1 MKSLLSFLPLI
12 LSLFPPAALAAT
24 RTSPPSTT
32 CLTVGPSSSQKFS
45 TIQSAI
51 NGLSTTSSSPQCIF
65 IYPGT
70 YREQVLIPS
79 RAAQLSIY
87 GSTTS
92 TLSYASNAVTILSSK
107 SQADGLT
114 NDETATLRVK
124 SKNVRL
130 YNLNVE
136 NGYGKG
142 SQAVALSVYAEGV
155 GVYGCQ
161 LKGFQDTVLAQEGA
175 QVYARSLIQGATDF
189 IFGQRAPAW
198 FEKCDIRVVA
208 ASIGYITA
216 SGRDS
221 STNPNNYVF
230 NACTIAAADGHSISS
245 GAYYLGRPWREY
257 ARVTFQKTSMT
268 NVINAAGWKIWNT
281 GDERT
286 SNVAFTEYANTGAG
300 ASGTRAGFS
309 SKLGAAVKIE
319 SVLGSGYAGQ
329 GYYDGSYM

>member
-1 MKSLLSFLPLI
+1 MTNTGFQTQVPDPRSH
-12 LSLFPPAALAAT
+12 
-24 RTSPPSTT
+24 
-32 CLTVGPSSSQKFS
+32 
-45 TIQSAI
+45 
-51 NGLSTTSSSPQCIF
+51 GLHLRP
-65 IYPGT
+65 
-70 YREQVLIPS
+70 
-79 RAAQLSIY
+79 
-87 GSTTS
+87 TS
-92 TLSYASNAVTILSSK
+92 TSLVRKMRHQSCCRQHWIHHWFVHLFLFVFFSNHFFPSCLPHL
-107 SQADGLT
+107 SQANLT
-114 NDETATLRVK
+114 PTH
-124 SKNVRL
+124 
-130 YNLNVE
+130 
-136 NGYGKG
+136 
-142 SQAVALSVYAEGV
+142 QP
-155 GVYGCQ
+155 
-161 LKGFQDTVLAQEGA
+161 
-175 QVYARSLIQGATDF
+175 I
-189 IFGQRAPAW
+189 
-198 FEKCDIRVVA
+198 
-208 ASIGYITA
+208 A

>member
-1 MKSLLSFLPLI
+1 MKSLFLPL
-12 LSLFPPAALAAT
+12 LSLLTSTVSAAS
-24 RTSPPSTT
+24 RTSPPSSS
-32 CLTVGPSSSQKFS
+32 CLSVGSGQKYT

-51 NGLSTTSSSPQCIF
+51 DALSTTSSGPQCIF

-70 YREQVLIPS
+70 YREQVLIPARS
-79 RAAQLSIY
+79 AQLSIY
-87 GSTTS
+87 GSTSS
-92 TLSYASNAVTILSSK
+92 TLTYSSNTVTITASK
-107 SQADGLT
+107 SQADGLS
-114 NDETATLRVK
+114 NDETATVRVK
-124 SKNVRL
+124 SQNARL

-155 GVYGCQ
+155 GIYGCS
-161 LKGFQDTVLAQEGA
+161 LTGFQDTLLAQEGS
-175 QVYARSLIQGATDF
+175 QLYARTLIQGATDF

-198 FEKCDIRVVA
+198 FEKCDVKVVT
-208 ASIGYITA
+208 ASVGYITA

-221 STNPNNYVF
+221 SSNPNNYVF
-230 NACTIAAADGHSISS
+230 NACTVAAADGNTVAS

-286 SNVAFTEYANTGAG
+286 SNVAFTEYSNTGAG
-300 ASGTRAGFS
+300 ASGTRASFS
-309 SKLGAAVKIE
+309 SKLGSAVKIE
-319 SVLGSGYAGQ
+319 TVLGSAYASQ
-329 GYYDGSYM
+329 GYYDSSYM

>member
-1 MKSLLSFLPLI
+1 MKSSLLLSLLSLFSSTLAA
-12 LSLFPPAALAAT
+12 SRTFPP
-24 RTSPPSTT
+24 SSS
-32 CLTVGPSSSQKFS
+32 CLTVGSGRQYT

-51 NGLSTTSSSPQCIF
+51 NALSTTSSGSQCIF

-79 RAAQLSIY
+79 RSAQLSIY

-92 TLSYASNAVTILSSK
+92 TLTYSSNSVTIISSK
-107 SQADGLT
+107 SQADGLS

-124 SKNVRL
+124 AKGTKL

-155 GVYGCQ
+155 GVYGCA

-175 QVYARSLIQGATDF
+175 QLYARTLIQGATDF

-198 FEKCDIRVVA
+198 FEKCDIKVVA
-208 ASIGYITA
+208 NSIGYITA

-221 STNPNNYVF
+221 SSNPNNYVF
-230 NACTIAAADGHSISS
+230 NSCTISAAAGQSVSA

-268 NVINAAGWKIWNT
+268 NVINPAGWKIWNT

-286 SNVAFTEYANTGAG
+286 SNVQFTEYANTGAG
-300 ASGTRAGFS
+300 ASGTRASFS
-309 SKLGAAVKIE
+309 KKLGSAVQIQ
-319 SVLGSGYAGQ
+319 SVLGSSYASQ
-329 GYYDGSYM
+329 AYYDASYM